1 LWYSVNDNEYVSS
14 FDGPSSGPRELVV
27 DRPFIFAIVEEGSD
41 VPLFAGKIHDPT
53 GAAKGVEVI
62 FLQLSLLRKI

>member
-1 LWYSVNDNEYVSS
+1 
-14 FDGPSSGPRELVV
+14 VV

-53 GAAKGVEVI
+53 GAKKWVEDI
-62 FLQLSLLRKI
+62 FYNLADS

>member
-1 LWYSVNDNEYVSS
+1 
-14 FDGPSSGPRELVV
+14 VV

-53 GAAKGVEVI
+53 GAKKG
-62 FLQLSLLRKI
+62 LRSFFTT

>member
-1 LWYSVNDNEYVSS
+1 M
-14 FDGPSSGPRELVV
+14 V

-53 GAAKGVEVI
+53 GAKKRLEVI
-62 FLQLSLLRKI
+62 FYNLDYSRKFEPFIFAQEARQRG